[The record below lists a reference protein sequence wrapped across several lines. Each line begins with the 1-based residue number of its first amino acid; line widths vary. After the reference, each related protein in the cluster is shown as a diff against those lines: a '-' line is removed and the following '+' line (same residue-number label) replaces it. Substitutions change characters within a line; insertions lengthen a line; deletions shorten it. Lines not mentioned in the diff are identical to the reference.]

1 MKCYIYFKGGAD
13 LREVKD
19 VEVRKSEIIAAAKN
33 LFYTKGYAKTT
44 TQDIVDALK
53 ISRGLLYYHFS
64 SKEDILFWIV
74 ERQVEPML
82 AKFRSITYNEKL
94 SAKDKLTLLIDSTV
108 NSESPVDPKDYL
120 LQDVI
125 QSPENALLVDN
136 ISHKLAYS
144 MFDYFNHILRQ
155 GNEEGIFYV
164 QYPEEL
170 SAFLITGFS
179 FVMNDSFFHNNDNK
193 ISTRYFVAFKHLLNQ
208 TLGSKKPLFEVEVEV

>member
-1 MKCYIYFKGGAD
+1 M
-13 LREVKD
+13 REVKD

-125 QSPENALLVDN
+125 QSPENAILMDKN
-136 ISHKLAYS
+136 CHKLAYS

-170 SAFLITGFS
+170 SAFFMTGFS
-179 FVMNDSFFHNNDNK
+179 FVMNDSFFHKNDNE

-208 TLGSKKPLFEVEVEV
+208 TLGSKEPLFEVEV

>member
-1 MKCYIYFKGGAD
+1 M
-13 LREVKD
+13 REIKD
-19 VEVRKSEIIAAAKN
+19 VAVRKSEIIAAAKK

-82 AKFRSITYNEKL
+82 AEFRSITYNEKL
-94 SAKDKLTLLIDSTV
+94 SAKDKLALLIDSSV
-108 NSESPVDPKDYL
+108 NSESPVDPNDYL

-179 FVMNDSFFHNNDNK
+179 FVMNDSFFHKNDNE

-208 TLGSKKPLFEVEVEV
+208 TLGSKEPLFEEEV

>member
-1 MKCYIYFKGGAD
+1 M
-13 LREVKD
+13 REIKD
-19 VEVRKSEIIAAAKN
+19 VAVRKSEIIAAAKK

-82 AKFRSITYNEKL
+82 AEFRSITYNEKL
-94 SAKDKLTLLIDSTV
+94 SAKDKLALLIDSSV
-108 NSESPVDPKDYL
+108 NSESPVDPNDYL

-125 QSPENALLVDN
+125 QSPENAILMDKN
-136 ISHKLAYS
+136 CHKLAYS
-144 MFDYFNHILRQ
+144 MFDYLNHILRQ

-179 FVMNDSFFHNNDNK
+179 FVMNDSFFHKNDNE

-208 TLGSKKPLFEVEVEV
+208 TLGSKEPLFEEEV